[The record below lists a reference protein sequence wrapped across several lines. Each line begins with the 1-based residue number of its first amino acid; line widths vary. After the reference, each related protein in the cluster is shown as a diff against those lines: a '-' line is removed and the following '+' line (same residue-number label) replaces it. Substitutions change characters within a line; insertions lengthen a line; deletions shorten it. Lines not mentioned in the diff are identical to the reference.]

1 MDLKEIVEKL
11 KELKAGTDIVEIQ
24 DTIQAAID
32 KTEEKIGE
40 EVVEEEKK
48 EE

>member
-1 MDLKEIVEKL
+1 MELKEIVEKL
-11 KELKAGTDIVEIQ
+11 KELKAGTDVVEIQ

-40 EVVEEEKK
+40 KAVEEKK
-48 EE
+48 E